1 MRPRGPSEVTD
12 SAAFHAQVQH
22 GGAPSTKYDR
32 DRSELLRD
40 EAEIQLELRHVHAA
54 TTPLSP
60 SPHPLAPAHTP

>member
-1 MRPRGPSEVTD
+1 MRPRGPAGIPD
-12 SAAFHAQVQH
+12 SATLYAQVQH

-60 SPHPLAPAHTP
+60 SYTT